1 MDLTRRPDGSLS
13 ELPYSGATKLI
24 FIVGD
29 PIAQVQSPQVLS
41 QWFRHRGHD
50 LLVVPACVAPG
61 EFNAFLA
68 VVERMANVEGLI
80 ITVPHKFA
88 AQAACRS
95 LDAIASRVGSV
106 NLMRRHPEG
115 GWFGAMGD
123 GQGCLMALRSVG
135 FDPAG
140 KRALLIG
147 AGGAGVAVAD
157 ALVQAGIAE
166 LRLCEVDSDRAVS
179 ALETLAANAG
189 FQATQAAADGSGCD
203 LVVNATLLGTDA
215 DDPLPLDAL
224 TLSPTA
230 VVVDLACGP
239 GGSTALTHA
248 AATRGCQAITGDQVF
263 SVMCGRVGEFFLP
276 QESPVA
282 VPSALPC
289 QPSPSP
295 SPPADQLR
303 QLLDGYQATQT
314 IHAAARLGV
323 ADHLR
328 ETTATSVETLAVAV
342 GAQPEALYRLMR
354 ALAALGVFREH
365 EGHAFSLAPMGACLR
380 SDATRSLGAW
390 ASFLGETSR
399 WRAWGHLAESVR
411 TGSYAFAAVHGMD
424 CWEYRRRH
432 PEAGE
437 LFHAAMATQSSHGDQ
452 AVLAACDLRGRRHLG
467 DIGGG
472 RGSLL
477 AAALRLHP
485 SLQGTLVDQPELA
498 AEAEALLTAAGVR
511 ERCRLVLGDFFG
523 ELPSGCDAL
532 MLKCIL
538 HDWDD
543 DQAIAL
549 LRSCRRAV
557 TVGALLFVVEC
568 LLGPANTG
576 LQIRMSDLNMF
587 LGTGGRERS
596 EAEYADLLMV
606 AGFRLRR
613 VVPTGDRLS
622 VLVAEAD

>member
-424 CWEYRRRH
+424 CWEYRRLH
-432 PEAGE
+432 PEAAE
-437 LFHAAMATQSSHGDQ
+437 LFHAAMTSNSSRIDR
-452 AVLAACDLRGRRHLG
+452 AVLAACDLRGRHHLG

-477 AAALRLHP
+477 AEALAAHP
-485 SLQGTLVDQPELA
+485 TLQGTLFDQPEVVAA
-498 AEAEALLTAAGVR
+498 AESLLTTAGVR
-511 ERCRLVLGDFFG
+511 QRCRLVGGDFFSG
-523 ELPSGCDAL
+523 IPAGCDAL
-532 MLKCIL
+532 LLKFIL

-549 LRSCRRAV
+549 LRCCRQAV
-557 TVGALLFVVEC
+557 DAGAVLFVAEYLV
-568 LLGPANTG
+568 GPPNTG
-576 LQIRMSDLNMF
+576 LHIKMSDLNMF
-587 LGTGGRERS
+587 LGTGGRERIES
-596 EAEYADLLMV
+596 EYADLL
-606 AGFRLRR
+606 ASSGFRLRR
-613 VVPTGDRLS
+613 TVPTEGLLS
-622 VLVAEAD
+622 VLVAEAA